1 MKEYF
6 KSILYTLGALAVFSC
21 AIDETIVPSPDEV
34 PNGYTLQYFTANI
47 ETKTAYD
54 DGHTVWSKGDGINI
68 FWNNGHSITQA
79 ILVGEGGST
88 VGTFVGNVEDGAVFD
103 CAIYPIDVEA
113 NVEGPSLTLPF
124 RSDQEGTF
132 RAANMAVSKVGEG
145 NTLNFFNVSTL
156 IAIQLTSDD
165 ITKIEVESVGGEAL
179 VGNLPVVL
187 VDNDSDD
194 GDEYVFGDIESGCS
208 SVSMS
213 AGEAG
218 TYYISILPGITH
230 SGGLL
235 FKYYKGEEV
244 YGIYHFD
251 KELTTERNHILN
263 FGDLESKLVAGKTE
277 LDVPVLRAESIMGV
291 EFTVA
296 WDAVP
301 HAARYMCS
309 LNDGAFAPVTGTFV
323 KYEGLTPETS
333 YSVKV
338 YAEPAE
344 TTRIIYEDSPSAS
357 ITVKTKRGPS
367 DDDKDGDLSD
377 FKEKPIF

>member
-21 AIDETIVPSPDEV
+21 AIYETNVPSPNEA

-54 DGHTVWSKGDGINI
+54 EGHTVWSKGDAINI
-68 FWNNGHSITQA
+68 YWNNGRSITQA
-79 ILVGEGGST
+79 ILVGEGGSKA
-88 VGTFVGNVEDGAVFD
+88 GTFVGNVEDGAVYE
-103 CAIYPIDVEA
+103 CAVYPCLEATVERA
-113 NVEGPSLTLPF
+113 RLTLPF
-124 RSDQEGTF
+124 PHDQEGTF
-132 RAANMAVSKVGEG
+132 RAANISVSKVGEG
-145 NTLNFFNVSTL
+145 NTLNFFNVNTL
-156 IAIQLTSDD
+156 IAIQLASDD

-179 VGNLPVVL
+179 IGNLPVVL

-194 GDEYVFGDIESGCS
+194 GDEYVFGDIDAPSS
-208 SVSMS
+208 SVSMDV
-213 AGEAG
+213 GKAG
-218 TYYISILPGITH
+218 TYYISILPGINH

-263 FGDLESKLVAGKTE
+263 FGDLEPRLVTGKIV
-277 LDVPVLRAESIMGV
+277 LDAPVLRAESIMGV

-357 ITVKTKRGPS
+357 ISVKTK
-367 DDDKDGDLSD
+367 
-377 FKEKPIF
+377 